1 MSSNI
6 LANVFVSGNV
16 TTFSNIQSSNVFQ
29 FSGPEILT
37 ASGAMNPY
45 RPSVLRPA
53 GASGS
58 LAMTLPNLGASV
70 TNIITKPI
78 YVKSG
83 FSTTITENS
92 NVFTVPASAN
102 VAMATWTTDR
112 WVVTYQ

>member
-1 MSSNI
+1 MSAN
-6 LANVFVSGNV
+6 LVANVSVSGTLTGANI
-16 TTFSNIQSSNVFQ
+16 TTSRVRILTN
-29 FSGPEILT
+29 PETLT

-45 RPSVLRPA
+45 RPSVLRPV